1 MERSRPSFDEAQ
13 IDDEIPHGSETL
25 TDLASRVLFGNSLD
39 QKLKLTRLKSITYD
53 TPQRPGPLQ
62 GVLPVRP
69 ADLQFA
75 SGSDPRP
82 SFPRTPAMIHEESRG
97 VLLHFF
103 ANHELLAAEL
113 MALALLKFPDAPR
126 AFREG
131 LANTLRE
138 EQLHT
143 RWYVNRMNQCGVT
156 FGQYPLNRFF
166 WDAVSTMDCPLDYVS
181 RLSLT
186 FEQANLDY
194 ARYFAGVLDEAGD
207 KTSASILNRIYIDEI
222 SHVGY
227 GLHWFRQWKDPEDS
241 DWEALKKR
249 LVFPLSASRA
259 KGNRTPFNTEARSE
273 AGFGDDYIQ
282 ELALFERSKGRTPNI
297 YYFNPEAEN
306 RIARHPAPFHPNKR
320 IRSVIEDLE
329 IVSAF
334 LARRD
339 DVVLLRKP
347 PSSKHQARLA
357 WAGIPLPEME
367 CLTEDGHIGST
378 SLLPERKINQ
388 LCPWSRSPELPRLF
402 SPLKNRPSET
412 SPWKE
417 SDRDLFSKACQ
428 VEALEEWM
436 GPAFRVASGDE
447 LEAAAMKL
455 NAEGWEQLLIKRPYS
470 TAGGGMKR
478 LSLSEAA
485 AYRGVSMSDEIT
497 TEGGLLLEPA
507 HNRVLDFSVQYL
519 VESDKIRQIGIIE
532 QIIAPSGQY
541 HGSLSFPKFCSGM
554 EPELARFVMEQA
566 LPAYQPDSPFP
577 VALLD
582 WAQRFG
588 FEGPLGVDAY
598 LYRHPNGELLHRIA
612 CEINPRFTMGRVA
625 LDLRRHIAPGHGV
638 KLEILKA
645 EDLAKNPQPP
655 NLQDGKIS
663 AGSLVLNEIHP
674 RSRFAAQ
681 ITVAKQQSFL

>member
-1 MERSRPSFDEAQ
+1 MERSRPSFDEEQ
-13 IDDEIPHGSETL
+13 IDDEVPHGGETL

-39 QKLKLTRLKSITYD
+39 EKLRLTRPDSITYD
-53 TPQRPGPLQ
+53 TPVNSGAFQS
-62 GVLPVRP
+62 VLPGRP
-69 ADLQFA
+69 EDLQFA

-138 EQLHT
+138 EQLHA
-143 RWYVNRMNQCGVT
+143 RWYVNRMKQCGVT

-207 KTSASILNRIYIDEI
+207 KTSASILNRIYRDEI

-259 KGNRTPFNTEARSE
+259 KGNRAPFNKEGRKA

-282 ELALFERSKGRTPNI
+282 ELALFERSRGRTPNI

-329 IVSAF
+329 ILSAF

-339 DVVLLRKP
+339 NVVLLRQP
-347 PSSKHQARLA
+347 PSSEHQARLA
-357 WAGIPLPEME
+357 EAGISLPEIE
-367 CLTEDGHIGST
+367 GLTEDGRIEST

-388 LCPWSRSPELPRLF
+388 LCPWSRSPELPQLF
-402 SPLKNRPSET
+402 APLKNRSSQA
-412 SPWKE
+412 SPWQD
-417 SDRDLFSKACQ
+417 SDRDLFSKASQ
-428 VEALEEWM
+428 IEALREWM
-436 GPAFRVASGDE
+436 GPAFRVVSGDE
-447 LEAAAMKL
+447 LDAAATKL
-455 NAEGWEQLLIKRPYS
+455 NAEGWEELLGKRPYS

-478 LSLSEAA
+478 LSSSDAA
-485 AYRGVSMSDEIT
+485 AYRGTSMSDDIT
-497 TEGGLLLEPA
+497 AEGGLLLEPA
-507 HNRVLDFSVQYL
+507 HDRVLDFSVQYL
-519 VESDKIRQIGIIE
+519 VEGDEIRQVGIIE
-532 QIIAPSGQY
+532 QVIAPSGQY
-541 HGSLSFPKFCSGM
+541 RGSLSFPKFCSGM

-566 LPAYQPDSPFP
+566 LPAYQPDAPFP
-577 VALLD
+577 VALLN
-582 WAQRFG
+582 WAQGFG
-588 FEGPLGVDAY
+588 FEGPLGVDAS
-598 LYRHPNGELLHRIA
+598 LYRSPHGELQHRIA

-645 EDLAKNPQPP
+645 EDLAKNPPPP
-655 NLQDGKIS
+655 NLQDGKSS

-674 RSRFAAQ
+674 DTRFAAR